1 MGVTHACSRTVIR
14 AVEDGWDFRCIA
26 AAGLGIALASGIDRA
41 VMAQP
46 ADLPTDTT
54 IYQED
59 DGDDCPD
66 DPSPIPRT
74 SAGLEV

>member
-1 MGVTHACSRTVIR
+1 MTR
-14 AVEDGWDFRCIA
+14 AVLLMAI
-26 AAGLGIALASGIDRA
+26 GIALASGIDRA

-59 DGDDCPD
+59 DGDDLPTA
-66 DPSPIPRT
+66 DPTPIPRT
-74 SAGLEV
+74 SAGLEC